1 MHSMKLN
8 DKDIFYL
15 NQCVLESYHKTRLEY
30 PIQIAAE
37 STRKLGAKKKKG
49 ARDWMGGHAEPL
61 GDNRVI
67 FNIVQL

>member
-8 DKDIFYL
+8 DKVRIFYL

-37 STRKLGAKKKKG
+37 STRKPGAKKKER
-49 ARDWMGGHAEPL
+49 A
-61 GDNRVI
+61 
-67 FNIVQL
+67 